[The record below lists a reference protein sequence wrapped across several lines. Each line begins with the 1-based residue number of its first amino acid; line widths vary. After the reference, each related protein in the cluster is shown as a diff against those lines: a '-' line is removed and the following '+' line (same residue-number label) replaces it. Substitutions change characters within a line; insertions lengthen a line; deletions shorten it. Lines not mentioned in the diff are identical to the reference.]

1 MGNVSLDISI
11 DRIKEMTQNAIE
23 YKKIEIERV
32 SKRVL
37 FDIRDKILEKAKEG
51 ESHVYMESYG
61 YCDIEMIKNEFE
73 AKGFKVT
80 SEGSNAAGCFTKLRI
95 SW

>member
-11 DRIKEMTQNAIE
+11 DRIKEITQNAIK

-37 FDIRDKILEKAKEG
+37 FQLRDEIIRRAKEG

-73 AKGFKVT
+73 ANGFKVT
-80 SEGSNAAGCFTKLRI
+80 SEGSNAAGSPTRVRV